1 MSRFDRRDFLRT
13 ATAGA
18 VLAPMAGL
26 LLSSAGAE
34 AAPATPLPGSAK
46 GGAKAAAT
54 FRWLGNSGWRV
65 DVGSST
71 FLVDPYVTRFD
82 TGLSS
87 GAFNPV
93 TPLTVDTKTIRR
105 HVGTPKTILVTHSHW
120 DHFND
125 VPYIATSTEARVV
138 GTTTTCNL
146 ALAFGVKDGL
156 LSPVKGGEVL
166 DFGDHVVEVVESL
179 HSRNANYSML
189 FPGELASRPKR
200 RPKNISELPEG
211 DTLAFQVTV
220 KGGPSVFFMGGSDF
234 VERNLAG
241 LAPDVA
247 MIPITS
253 SSSTYDYVP
262 RLLRALS
269 NPRVVVPVHWDN
281 FEVALKNPPQADEKS
296 KKSLAEFVA
305 TVRRVSP
312 GTRVVTPEYLTPY
325 TFG

>member
-1 MSRFDRRDFLRT
+1 MSRFDRRGFLRT

-18 VLAPMAGL
+18 ALVPMAGT
-26 LLSSAGAE
+26 LLSPSPTGA
-34 AAPATPLPGSAK
+34 ATPRPSGRKTS
-46 GGAKAAAT
+46 AT
-54 FRWLGNSGWRV
+54 FRWLGTSGWRV

-71 FLVDPYVTRFD
+71 LLVDPYVTRFD
-82 TGLSS
+82 TGLAAGKFDPATS
-87 GAFNPV
+87 
-93 TPLTVDTKTIRR
+93 LKVDTEAVRR
-105 HVGTPKTILVTHSHW
+105 HTGTPQVVLVTHAHW

-125 VPYIATSTEARVV
+125 VPHIATSTGARMV
-138 GTTTTCNL
+138 GTATTCNL
-146 ALAFGVKDGL
+146 ALAYDVKDSL

-166 DFGDHVVEVVESL
+166 DFGDYVVEVVASL

-189 FPGELASRPKR
+189 FPGVRLTRPKR

-234 VERNLAG
+234 VERNLSG

-247 MIPITS
+247 MIPTTS

-262 RLLRALS
+262 RLLRALDM
-269 NPRVVVPVHWDN
+269 PQVVVPVHWDN
-281 FEVALKNPPQADEKS
+281 FEVALRNPPQADEKS
-296 KKSLAEFVA
+296 RKSLAEFVA
-305 TVRRVSP
+305 AVRRVSP
-312 GTRVVTPEYLTPY
+312 GTKVVIPDYLTPH

>member
-1 MSRFDRRDFLRT
+1 MSRFDRRGFLRT

-18 VLAPMAGL
+18 VLAPMAGT
-26 LLSSAGAE
+26 LLSPSPTGA
-34 AAPATPLPGSAK
+34 ATPRPSGQSGQ
-46 GGAKAAAT
+46 GGKKTSAT
-54 FRWLGNSGWRV
+54 FRWLGTSGWRV

-71 FLVDPYVTRFD
+71 LLVDPYVTRFD
-82 TGLSS
+82 TGLAAGKFDPATS
-87 GAFNPV
+87 
-93 TPLTVDTKTIRR
+93 LKVDTGAVRR
-105 HVGTPKTILVTHSHW
+105 HTGTPQVVLVTHAHW

-125 VPYIATSTEARVV
+125 VPHIATSTGARVV
-138 GTTTTCNL
+138 GTATTCNL
-146 ALAFGVKDGL
+146 ALAYDVKDSL

-166 DFGDHVVEVVESL
+166 DFGDYVVEVVASL

-189 FPGELASRPKR
+189 FPGVRLTRPKR

-234 VERNLAG
+234 VERNLSG

-247 MIPITS
+247 MIPTTS

-262 RLLRALS
+262 RLLKALDM
-269 NPRVVVPVHWDN
+269 PGVVVPVHWDN
-281 FEVALKNPPQADEKS
+281 FEVALRNPPQADEKS

-305 TVRRVSP
+305 AVRRVSP
-312 GTRVVTPEYLTPY
+312 TTKVVIPDYLTPH